1 MENASKALL
10 MAASILMGVMIAT
23 VAVALFNSFGGFGKE
38 IMTQIEAKQVSEF
51 NAQFTKYYGE
61 VFNEET
67 NAYEKIKLTAHD
79 VVTLVNL
86 ASKNNIEHEIQQQ
99 TRENENSYYIRIL
112 LREGNKEH
120 KNFEKTTE
128 EQLKNFVKE
137 RINTIKVITQNE
149 EKIIDMDYYYVKDI
163 KISKKTGRV
172 NYVEIE
178 KLPRINN

>member
-67 NAYEKIKLTAHD
+67 NAYEKIKLTVHD

-86 ASKNNIEHEIQQQ
+86 ASK
-99 TRENENSYYIRIL
+99 T
-112 LREGNKEH
+112 
-120 KNFEKTTE
+120 KNDEK
-128 EQLKNFVKE
+128 KSRHFFVSH
-137 RINTIKVITQNE
+137 V
-149 EKIIDMDYYYVKDI
+149 YV
-163 KISKKTGRV
+163 
-172 NYVEIE
+172 
-178 KLPRINN
+178 